1 MSAMQTAE
9 NAQIRKKTIEL
20 VQSLFSLTEKL
31 PDYENHNLKR
41 LLQNSVR
48 AIPGT
53 IEDTLNENGEKIKKI
68 KKYIKAGGILAET
81 REYLDLIHIL
91 RYGKTRDLIEL
102 LNDVNDLL
110 KEQCRSLN
118 FNGNEYK
125 PNS

>member
-102 LNDVNDLL
+102 FNDVNDLL